1 MPYLMNGTV
10 ENLSS
15 NTKLNLGDTLPV
27 DGLKARAT
35 EPEWNSEWTRLI
47 PVREIF
53 YYLGKPPMVSFSLAS
68 RTYIWQP
75 HV

>member
-27 DGLKARAT
+27 DGLKARTT

-53 YYLGKPPMVSFSLAS
+53 
-68 RTYIWQP
+68 
-75 HV
+75 